1 MTLITKSTP
10 KGLLTLPNELVLYIF
25 RNFLDLADLWC
36 LYQTSSELRFF
47 ASTVIQTTWKIETS
61 QSSMKVQCRTALI
74 ALELLAT
81 QLSFHHQEQL
91 VKKEEATEVEV
102 EDGYLM
108 VEPTP
113 DHTSTTIVNF
123 LIVGSSIMSTNQR
136 SNTIP
141 VSTTGTSSSA
151 NNSIIIDNQQ
161 QSQTNDI
168 SSDTI
173 TDVVACHQS
182 TATNSLLSKD
192 HANSSN
198 YTIAHMNAKIIHFKQ
213 LVKKEEQLHQRII
226 HGISSYKHK
235 YVLIEDIDIRNRIRT
250 AVDVIFHHAVFVSAI
265 SRYRGNTSTT
275 EHRAFAAVMVR
286 LLTKL
291 DAAFPSYCREIT
303 YTLADN
309 MKAFLEYT
317 GYKLLGHTKD
327 PTMLHSISACF
338 DLMGAAFVGKIL
350 SESHVECAVQ
360 RTCELL
366 EHIYS
371 QFKKKLL
378 TDLLDHWLTVKREI
392 GSGEL
397 CRYIRME
404 IEKCD
409 RYS

>member
-1 MTLITKSTP
+1 MINKSTSS
-10 KGLLTLPNELVLYIF
+10 KGLLNLPNELVLYIF

-36 LYQTSSELRFF
+36 LYQTSSELRLF

-74 ALELLAT
+74 ALELLAS
-81 QLSFHHQEQL
+81 QLSFHQQDQF

-102 EDGYLM
+102 EDGFLM
-108 VEPTP
+108 VEQ
-113 DHTSTTIVNF
+113 TTHSSNAIPNF
-123 LIVGSSIMSTNQR
+123 LIVGSSLISTIQR
-136 SNTIP
+136 SNTSP
-141 VSTTGTSSSA
+141 AAGASSSA
-151 NNSIIIDNQQ
+151 NNSIIMDNQQ
-161 QSQTNDI
+161 QQGLSSAIVTN
-168 SSDTI
+168 
-173 TDVVACHQS
+173 VVACYQPNTS
-182 TATNSLLSKD
+182 LILSADNSV
-192 HANSSN
+192 SN
-198 YTIAHMNAKIIHFKQ
+198 ALAFSHFKQ
-213 LVKKEEQLHQRII
+213 LLKKEEQLHQRII
-226 HGISSYKHK
+226 RGISSYKHK

-265 SRYRGNTSTT
+265 SRYRGDTSTT
-275 EHRAFAAVMVR
+275 AHRAFAAVMVR

-317 GYKLLGHTKD
+317 GYKLLAHTKD
-327 PTMLHSISACF
+327 ATTLHSISACF
-338 DLMGAAFVGKIL
+338 DLLGAAFVGKIL

-366 EHIYS
+366 QHAY
-371 QFKKKLL
+371 KKKLL
-378 TDLLDHWLTVKREI
+378 TDLLDHWLTIKREV

-409 RYS
+409 RHS

>member
-1 MTLITKSTP
+1 MTPKSTS
-10 KGLLTLPNELVLYIF
+10 KGLLNLPNELVLYIF

-36 LYQTSSELRFF
+36 LYQTSSHLRFF

-74 ALELLAT
+74 TLELVAS
-81 QLSFHHQEQL
+81 QLSFHQT
-91 VKKEEATEVEV
+91 KKEEATEVEV
-102 EDGYLM
+102 EDGFLM
-108 VEPTP
+108 VEPARH
-113 DHTSTTIVNF
+113 HTSTAIVNF
-123 LIVGSSIMSTNQR
+123 VTVGSSTINQR
-136 SNTIP
+136 SP
-141 VSTTGTSSSA
+141 ASTTTTTATATASA
-151 NNSIIIDNQQ
+151 SNSIIMNQPE
-161 QSQTNDI
+161 
-168 SSDTI
+168 
-173 TDVVACHQS
+173 
-182 TATNSLLSKD
+182 NS
-192 HANSSN
+192 HMSSN
-198 YTIAHMNAKIIHFKQ
+198 IAACYQPITASLVLPTDHKPSGHTLHTNMCARLLHFKQ
-213 LVKKEEQLHQRII
+213 LLEKEEQLHQRIVR
-226 HGISSYKHK
+226 GISSYKHK

-265 SRYRGNTSTT
+265 SRYRGDTSTT
-275 EHRAFAAVMVR
+275 AHRAFAAVMVR

-317 GYKLLGHTKD
+317 GYKLLAHTKD
-327 PTMLHSISACF
+327 ATTLHSISACF

-366 EHIYS
+366 QYE
-371 QFKKKLL
+371 FKKKLL
-378 TDLLDHWLTVKREI
+378 TDLLDHWLTIKREI

-409 RYS
+409 RHS